1 MELVKRYN
9 EDVSWCI
16 GSLLAHDG
24 FVIETIKVCNEIGEN
39 PNIDY
44 VFGGIPCVMNGG
56 RIPSRD
62 VKDIKDAF
70 DIIDEYNS
78 LGISCRLTFSNMLLT
93 DEDLGDSRSNEL
105 LERLHSNNKEY
116 GTDNGVLVALDG
128 LAKYIRV
135 NYNTLSII
143 SSLVKP
149 SVEVGLGNESIDY
162 YNKLFDTYDR
172 ITVNPYYVNDVGF
185 LRGLD
190 NHDKVDFIVNHRCL
204 PNCKFAGQHYF
215 AQSYVEMDINKP
227 ENSSK
232 EKLNSH
238 LAELKEVKDSCYSI
252 RKKYP
257 LAGVSYNDSD
267 IDLLISEGFK
277 NFRIEGRDYDGR
289 TFVRDLGD
297 YVFRYNTFM
306 RLSSAILEGII

>member
-16 GSLLAHDG
+16 GSLFAHDG
-24 FVIETIKVCNEIGEN
+24 FVTRAIRVCKEIGEN

-62 VKDIKDAF
+62 AKDIKDAF

-78 LGISCRLTFSNMLLT
+78 LGISCRLTFSSMLLT

-116 GTDNGVLVALDG
+116 GTDNGVFVSLDG
-128 LAKYIRV
+128 LANYIRV
-135 NYNTLSII
+135 NYDSLSII

-149 SVEVGLGNESIDY
+149 SVEIGLGNESADY
-162 YNKLFDTYDR
+162 YNRLFDTYDR
-172 ITVNPYYVNDVGF
+172 VTVNPFYVNDINF
-185 LRGLD
+185 LHSLD
-190 NHDKVDFIVNHRCL
+190 NHDKIDFIVNHRCL
-204 PNCKFAGQHYF
+204 PNCKFASQHYMT
-215 AQSYVEMDINKP
+215 QMYVEKDLRNP
-227 ENSSK
+227 EESSK
-232 EKLNSH
+232 EELSSH
-238 LAELKEVKDSCYSI
+238 LTELKKVQDYCYSVK
-252 RKKYP
+252 KKYP
-257 LAGVSYNDSD
+257 LAGVSYSDSE

-277 NFRIEGRDYDGR
+277 NFRLEGREYDGR
-289 TFVRDLGD
+289 TFVRDMGD
-297 YVFRYNTFM
+297 YIFRYNTFM
-306 RLSSAILEGII
+306 RLSNAILEGVV